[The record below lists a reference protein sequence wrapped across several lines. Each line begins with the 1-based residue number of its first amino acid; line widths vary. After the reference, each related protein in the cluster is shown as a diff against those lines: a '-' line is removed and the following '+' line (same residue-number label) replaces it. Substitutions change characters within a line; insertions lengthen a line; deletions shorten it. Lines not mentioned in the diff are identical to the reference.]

1 MVGVSVCAL
10 APIFYQR
17 GEYFLVKRVPLC
29 LYFGSEQQP
38 ALGSTILK
46 QSCGG
51 QESMEEEKSFTEQSS
66 QRKWYLI

>member
-38 ALGSTILK
+38 ATGLTL
-46 QSCGG
+46 
-51 QESMEEEKSFTEQSS
+51 
-66 QRKWYLI
+66 RKEVSAFI

>member
-1 MVGVSVCAL
+1 LEELLYEVSTNSTKGAAL
-10 APIFYQR
+10 
-17 GEYFLVKRVPLC
+17 FLWK
-29 LYFGSEQQP
+29 
-38 ALGSTILK
+38 ALGSNILK